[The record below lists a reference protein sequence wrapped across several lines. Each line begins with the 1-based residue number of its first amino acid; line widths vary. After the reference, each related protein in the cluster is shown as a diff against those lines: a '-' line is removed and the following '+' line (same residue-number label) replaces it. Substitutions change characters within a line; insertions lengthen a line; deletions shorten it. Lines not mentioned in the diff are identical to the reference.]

1 MALFQQDSAT
11 QTPEQRRLYAAY
23 ELTYTLID
31 AAAALFFLV
40 GSFLFFYPSLQDPA
54 IWLFV
59 IGSACFA
66 LKPVL
71 RVVREFHLLAA
82 GDIDDLAARYQ

>member
-11 QTPEQRRLYAAY
+11 RTPQQRKLYALY
-23 ELTYTLID
+23 ELTYTIVD

-40 GSFLFFYPSLQDPA
+40 GSILFFYQSQQDPA

-71 RVVREFHLLAA
+71 RVVREFHLLAL
-82 GDIDDLAARYQ
+82 GDIDDLAARYE

>member
-11 QTPEQRRLYAAY
+11 QTPEQRRLYAVY

-40 GSFLFFYPSLQDPA
+40 GSVLFFYQSMQNPA

-59 IGSACFA
+59 VGSACFA

-71 RVVREFHLLAA
+71 RVVREFHLLAL
-82 GDIDDLAARYQ
+82 GDIDDLAARYE